1 MFIIYNERIK
11 IVNSY
16 TLQDKVIFY
25 FMYKI
30 YLYHPIIYNRQIDY
44 DEKTI
49 LACVFLQLVLG
60 TVFAQTVDSTHIK
73 NMHAYYKKHFSDP
86 TDPIVLTASDTL
98 LDMAIRCND
107 TVMSKIALGAKLDYY
122 YYGQGEN
129 RTDSVIAGVNRLKRF
144 ARSVGNAE
152 LYYWAWAA
160 RLVNY
165 YIIQGEYNI
174 ALLEAEK
181 MLQEAKKEGKQ
192 ESIAECYYALAN
204 VYAAKGLM
212 KKSQEFMLKEI
223 DIFEN
228 TDVVRYNISCQ
239 YSDAAK
245 IYIDLGEEEKAP
257 ELLKKALKAVKSP
270 YHAVTANLVYV
281 SLYLAQGDTVAARQ
295 ALEKCRQMYADEPS
309 LKRHIHY
316 LYDVEIDYDWKV
328 GNYQKALNVLDER
341 ETELKRK
348 NNLATLMQLR
358 KTKADILWDM
368 NRKEEA
374 AGLYRDFLLEQKK
387 EKERNEEVATG
398 EFATMLNL
406 QQLTAEKGRLE
417 KISQEKQ
424 LQNTRIILFSVI
436 GILCV
441 VIVFLWQQRKLNAK
455 LEKSRDKLDEKN
467 RILIEAKEELRK
479 AKEVAEQSN
488 WLKTMFIQNMSH
500 EIRTPLNSIVG
511 FSGVLVD
518 MLDDK
523 EDIGQYVALIESNSK
538 LLLKLVGDILDIS
551 ILDSEVEIKHN
562 AVDVN
567 ACCQAS
573 IDAAGTL
580 FSPDTKLIFKPACD
594 ELIINSNYNYIVQV
608 LDNLLSNASKFTH
621 EGSVTLAYEVKKE
634 TNQLIFTV
642 TDTGIGIP
650 IDEQEHVFERF
661 VKLDN
666 FSQGAGLG
674 LSICR
679 IVAERL
685 GGFLI
690 IDREYTQG
698 TRFIFCVSM

>member
-1 MFIIYNERIK
+1 MLK
-11 IVNSY
+11 
-16 TLQDKVIFY
+16 
-25 FMYKI
+25 
-30 YLYHPIIYNRQIDY
+30 
-44 DEKTI
+44 KTI
-49 LACVFLQLVLG
+49 LACVLLHLVVG
-60 TVFAQTVDSTHIK
+60 TISPQKIDSIDIK
-73 NMHAYYKKHFSDP
+73 SMRAYYKQYFNDP

-98 LDMAIRCND
+98 FDMAIRCND
-107 TVMSKIALGAKLDYY
+107 TVMAKIALGAKVDYY

-129 RTDSVIAGVNRLKRF
+129 RTDSIIAGVNRLKQY

-181 MLQEAKKEGKQ
+181 MLQEAKGEKKQ
-192 ESIAECYYALAN
+192 GSIAECYYALAN
-204 VYAAKGLM
+204 VYTAKGLV

-228 TDVVRYNISCQ
+228 ANVFRYNISCQ

-245 IYIDLGEEEKAP
+245 IYIDLGEAEKAP
-257 ELLKKALKAVKSP
+257 ELLKKALKTSRST
-270 YHAVTANLVYV
+270 YHEVTAKLVYV
-281 SLYLAQGDTVAARQ
+281 SLYLAQGDTAAARK
-295 ALEKCRQMYADEPS
+295 ALEECRQMYMGEPS
-309 LKRHIHY
+309 MKRHIHY
-316 LYDVEIDYDWKV
+316 LYDVEIDYNWRV
-328 GNYQKALNVLDER
+328 GNYNKALSVLDER
-341 ETELKRK
+341 ETELRKK
-348 NNLATLMQLR
+348 NNLTTLMALR

-387 EKERNEEVATG
+387 EKERNEEITTS

-406 QQLTAEKGRLE
+406 QQLNAEKVRLE
-417 KISQEKQ
+417 KISQKKQ
-424 LQNTRIILFSVI
+424 LQNTRTILFSVL
-436 GILCV
+436 GLLCIV
-441 VIVFLWQQRKLNAK
+441 VIFLWQQRKLNAK
-455 LEKSRDKLDEKN
+455 LHRAKNKLDEQN
-467 RILIEAKEELRK
+467 RTLIKAEEELRK

-500 EIRTPLNSIVG
+500 VIRTPLNSIVG

-518 MLDDK
+518 MLDEK

-573 IDAAGTL
+573 IDAAGAS
-580 FSPDTKLIFKPACD
+580 FDPGVKLIFEPACD
-594 ELIINSNYNYIVQV
+594 ELIINSNYSYIVQV
-608 LDNLLSNASKFTH
+608 LDNLLGNASKFTH
-621 EGSVTLAYEVKKE
+621 VGSVTLTYEVKKE
-634 TNQLIFTV
+634 DNQLIFTV

-650 IDEQEHVFERF
+650 VEEQERVFERF

-685 GGFLI
+685 GGYLR
-690 IDREYTQG
+690 IDKGYTQG
-698 TRFIFCVSM
+698 TRVIFCVSM

>member
-1 MFIIYNERIK
+1 MLK
-11 IVNSY
+11 
-16 TLQDKVIFY
+16 
-25 FMYKI
+25 
-30 YLYHPIIYNRQIDY
+30 
-44 DEKTI
+44 KTI
-49 LACVFLQLVLG
+49 LACVLFHLVVG
-60 TVFAQTVDSTHIK
+60 TISSQKIDSIDVK
-73 NMHAYYKKHFSDP
+73 SMRAYYKQYFNDP

-98 LDMAIRCND
+98 FDMAIRCND
-107 TVMSKIALGAKLDYY
+107 TVMAKIALGAKVDYY

-129 RTDSVIAGVNRLKRF
+129 RTDSIIAGVNRLKQY

-165 YIIQGEYNI
+165 YITQGEYNI

-181 MLQEAKKEGKQ
+181 MLQEAKGEKKQ
-192 ESIAECYYALAN
+192 GSIAECYYALAN
-204 VYAAKGLM
+204 VYAAKGLV

-228 TDVVRYNISCQ
+228 ANVFRYNISCQ
-239 YSDAAK
+239 YSDVAK
-245 IYIDLGEEEKAP
+245 IYIDLGEAEKAP
-257 ELLKKALKAVKSP
+257 ELLKKALKTSKST
-270 YHAVTANLVYV
+270 YHEVTAKLVYV
-281 SLYLAQGDTVAARQ
+281 SLYLAQGDTAAARK
-295 ALEKCRQMYADEPS
+295 ALEECRQMYMEEPS
-309 LKRHIHY
+309 MKRHIHY
-316 LYDVEIDYDWKV
+316 LYDVEIDYNWRV
-328 GNYQKALNVLDER
+328 GNYNKALSVLDER
-341 ETELKRK
+341 ETELRKK
-348 NNLATLMQLR
+348 NNLTTLMALR

-387 EKERNEEVATG
+387 EKERNEEITTS

-406 QQLTAEKGRLE
+406 QQLNAEKVRLE
-417 KISQEKQ
+417 KISQKKQ
-424 LQNTRIILFSVI
+424 LQNTRIILFSVL
-436 GILCV
+436 GLLCIV
-441 VIVFLWQQRKLNAK
+441 VIFLWQQRKLNAK
-455 LEKSRDKLDEKN
+455 LHRAKNKLDEQN
-467 RILIEAKEELRK
+467 RTLIKAEEELRK

-518 MLDDK
+518 MLDEK

-573 IDAAGTL
+573 IDAAGAS
-580 FSPDTKLIFKPACD
+580 FDPGVKLIFEPACD
-594 ELIINSNYNYIVQV
+594 DLIINSNYNYIVQV
-608 LDNLLSNASKFTH
+608 LDNLLGNASKFTH

-634 TNQLIFTV
+634 ENQLIFN
-642 TDTGIGIP
+642 GY
-650 IDEQEHVFERF
+650 RYR
-661 VKLDN
+661 N
-666 FSQGAGLG
+666 RYS
-674 LSICR
+674 R
-679 IVAERL
+679 
-685 GGFLI
+685 
-690 IDREYTQG
+690 
-698 TRFIFCVSM
+698 

>member
-1 MFIIYNERIK
+1 MLK
-11 IVNSY
+11 
-16 TLQDKVIFY
+16 
-25 FMYKI
+25 
-30 YLYHPIIYNRQIDY
+30 
-44 DEKTI
+44 KTI
-49 LACVFLQLVLG
+49 LACVLFHLVVG
-60 TVFAQTVDSTHIK
+60 TISSQKIDSIDVK
-73 NMHAYYKKHFSDP
+73 SMRAYYKQYFNDP

-98 LDMAIRCND
+98 FDMAIRCND
-107 TVMSKIALGAKLDYY
+107 TVMAKIALGAKVDYY

-129 RTDSVIAGVNRLKRF
+129 RTDSIIAGVNRLKQY

-165 YIIQGEYNI
+165 YITQGEYNI

-181 MLQEAKKEGKQ
+181 MLQEAKGEKKQ
-192 ESIAECYYALAN
+192 GSIAECYYALAN
-204 VYAAKGLM
+204 VYAAKGLV

-228 TDVVRYNISCQ
+228 ANVFRYNISCQ
-239 YSDAAK
+239 YSDVAK
-245 IYIDLGEEEKAP
+245 IYIDLGEAEKAP
-257 ELLKKALKAVKSP
+257 ELLKKALKTSKST
-270 YHAVTANLVYV
+270 YHEVTAKLVYV
-281 SLYLAQGDTVAARQ
+281 SLYLAQGDTAAARK
-295 ALEKCRQMYADEPS
+295 ALEECRQMYMEEPS
-309 LKRHIHY
+309 MKRHIHY
-316 LYDVEIDYDWKV
+316 LYDVEIDYNWRV
-328 GNYQKALNVLDER
+328 GNYNKALSVLDER
-341 ETELKRK
+341 ETELRKK
-348 NNLATLMQLR
+348 NNLTTLMALR

-387 EKERNEEVATG
+387 EKERNEEITTS

-406 QQLTAEKGRLE
+406 QQLNAEKVRLE
-417 KISQEKQ
+417 KISQKKQ
-424 LQNTRIILFSVI
+424 LQNTRIILFSVL
-436 GILCV
+436 GLLCIV
-441 VIVFLWQQRKLNAK
+441 VIFLWQQRKLNAK
-455 LEKSRDKLDEKN
+455 LHRAKNKLDEQN
-467 RILIEAKEELRK
+467 RTLIKAEEELRK

-518 MLDDK
+518 MLDEK

-573 IDAAGTL
+573 IDAAGAS
-580 FSPDTKLIFKPACD
+580 FDPGVKLIFEPACD
-594 ELIINSNYNYIVQV
+594 DLIINSNYNYIVQV
-608 LDNLLSNASKFTH
+608 LDNLLGNASKFTH

-634 TNQLIFTV
+634 ETQLIFTV

-650 IDEQEHVFERF
+650 VEEQERVFERF

-685 GGFLI
+685 GGYLR
-690 IDREYTQG
+690 IDKGYTQG
-698 TRFIFCVSM
+698 TRVIFCVSM

>member
-1 MFIIYNERIK
+1 MLK
-11 IVNSY
+11 
-16 TLQDKVIFY
+16 
-25 FMYKI
+25 
-30 YLYHPIIYNRQIDY
+30 
-44 DEKTI
+44 KTI
-49 LACVFLQLVLG
+49 LACVLLHLVVG
-60 TVFAQTVDSTHIK
+60 TISPQKIDSIDIK
-73 NMHAYYKKHFSDP
+73 SMRAYYKQYFNDP

-98 LDMAIRCND
+98 FDMAIRCND
-107 TVMSKIALGAKLDYY
+107 TVMAKIALGAKVDYY

-129 RTDSVIAGVNRLKRF
+129 RTDSIIAGVNRLKQY

-181 MLQEAKKEGKQ
+181 MLQEAKGEKKQ
-192 ESIAECYYALAN
+192 GSIAECYYALAN
-204 VYAAKGLM
+204 VYTAKGLV

-228 TDVVRYNISCQ
+228 ANVFRYNISCQ

-245 IYIDLGEEEKAP
+245 IYIDLGEAEKAP
-257 ELLKKALKAVKSP
+257 ELLKKALKTSRST
-270 YHAVTANLVYV
+270 YHEVTAKLVYV
-281 SLYLAQGDTVAARQ
+281 SLYLAQGDTAAARK
-295 ALEKCRQMYADEPS
+295 ALEECRQMYMGEPS
-309 LKRHIHY
+309 MKRHIHY
-316 LYDVEIDYDWKV
+316 LYDVEIDYNWRV
-328 GNYQKALNVLDER
+328 GNYNKALGVLDER
-341 ETELKRK
+341 ETELRKK
-348 NNLATLMQLR
+348 NNLTTLMALR

-387 EKERNEEVATG
+387 EKERNEEITTS

-406 QQLTAEKGRLE
+406 QQLNAEKVRLE
-417 KISQEKQ
+417 KISQKKQ
-424 LQNTRIILFSVI
+424 LQNTRTILFSVL
-436 GILCV
+436 GLLCIV
-441 VIVFLWQQRKLNAK
+441 VIFLWQQRKLNAK
-455 LEKSRDKLDEKN
+455 LHRAKNKLDEQN
-467 RILIEAKEELRK
+467 RTLIKAEEELRK

-518 MLDDK
+518 MLDEK

-573 IDAAGTL
+573 IDAAGAS
-580 FSPDTKLIFKPACD
+580 FDPGVRLIFEPACD

-608 LDNLLSNASKFTH
+608 LDNLLGNASKFTH

-634 TNQLIFTV
+634 ENQLIFTV

-650 IDEQEHVFERF
+650 VEEQERVFERF

-685 GGFLI
+685 GGYLR
-690 IDREYTQG
+690 IDKGYTQG
-698 TRFIFCVSM
+698 TRIIFCVSM

>member
-1 MFIIYNERIK
+1 MLK
-11 IVNSY
+11 
-16 TLQDKVIFY
+16 
-25 FMYKI
+25 
-30 YLYHPIIYNRQIDY
+30 
-44 DEKTI
+44 KTI
-49 LACVFLQLVLG
+49 LACVLLHLVVG
-60 TVFAQTVDSTHIK
+60 TISPQKIDSIDIK
-73 NMHAYYKKHFSDP
+73 SMRAYYKRYFNDP

-98 LDMAIRCND
+98 FDMAIRCND
-107 TVMSKIALGAKLDYY
+107 TVMAKIALGAKVDYY

-129 RTDSVIAGVNRLKRF
+129 RTDSIIAGVNRLKQY

-181 MLQEAKKEGKQ
+181 MLQEAKGEKKQ
-192 ESIAECYYALAN
+192 GSIAECYYALAN
-204 VYAAKGLM
+204 VYTAKGLVE
-212 KKSQEFMLKEI
+212 KSQEFMLKEI

-228 TDVVRYNISCQ
+228 ANVFRYNISCQ

-245 IYIDLGEEEKAP
+245 IYIDLGEAEKAP
-257 ELLKKALKAVKSP
+257 ELLKKALKTSKST
-270 YHAVTANLVYV
+270 YHEVTAKLVYV
-281 SLYLAQGDTVAARQ
+281 SLYLAQGDTAAARK
-295 ALEKCRQMYADEPS
+295 ALEECRQMYMGEPS
-309 LKRHIHY
+309 MKRHIHY
-316 LYDVEIDYDWKV
+316 LYDVEIDYNWRV
-328 GNYQKALNVLDER
+328 GNYNKALSVLDER
-341 ETELKRK
+341 ETELRKK
-348 NNLATLMQLR
+348 NNLTTLMALR

-387 EKERNEEVATG
+387 EKERNEEITTS

-406 QQLTAEKGRLE
+406 QQLNAEKVRLE
-417 KISQEKQ
+417 KISQKKQ
-424 LQNTRIILFSVI
+424 LQNTRTILFSVL
-436 GILCV
+436 GLLCIV
-441 VIVFLWQQRKLNAK
+441 VIFLWQQRKLNAK
-455 LEKSRDKLDEKN
+455 LHRAKNKLDEQN
-467 RILIEAKEELRK
+467 RTLIKAEEELRK

-518 MLDDK
+518 MLDEK

-573 IDAAGTL
+573 IDAAGAS
-580 FSPDTKLIFKPACD
+580 FDPGVRLIFEPACD

-608 LDNLLSNASKFTH
+608 LDNLLGNASKFTH

-634 TNQLIFTV
+634 ENQLIFTV

-650 IDEQEHVFERF
+650 VEEQERVFERF

-685 GGFLI
+685 GGYLR
-690 IDREYTQG
+690 IDKGYTQG
-698 TRFIFCVSM
+698 TRVIFCVSM

>member
-1 MFIIYNERIK
+1 MLK
-11 IVNSY
+11 
-16 TLQDKVIFY
+16 
-25 FMYKI
+25 
-30 YLYHPIIYNRQIDY
+30 
-44 DEKTI
+44 KTI
-49 LACVFLQLVLG
+49 LACVLLHLVVG
-60 TVFAQTVDSTHIK
+60 TISPQKIDSIDIK
-73 NMHAYYKKHFSDP
+73 SMRAYYKQYFNDP

-98 LDMAIRCND
+98 FDMAIRCND
-107 TVMSKIALGAKLDYY
+107 TVMAKIALGAKVDYY

-129 RTDSVIAGVNRLKRF
+129 RTDSIIAGVNRLKQY

-181 MLQEAKKEGKQ
+181 MLQEAKGEKKQ
-192 ESIAECYYALAN
+192 GSIAECYYALAN
-204 VYAAKGLM
+204 VYTAKGLV

-228 TDVVRYNISCQ
+228 ANVFRYNISCQ

-245 IYIDLGEEEKAP
+245 IYIDLGEAEKAP
-257 ELLKKALKAVKSP
+257 ELLKKALKTSKST
-270 YHAVTANLVYV
+270 YHEVTAKLVYV
-281 SLYLAQGDTVAARQ
+281 SLYLAQGDTAAARK
-295 ALEKCRQMYADEPS
+295 ALEECRQMYMGEPS
-309 LKRHIHY
+309 MKRHIHY
-316 LYDVEIDYDWKV
+316 LYDVEIDYNWRV
-328 GNYQKALNVLDER
+328 GNYNKALSVLDER
-341 ETELKRK
+341 ETELRKK
-348 NNLATLMQLR
+348 NNLTTLMALR

-387 EKERNEEVATG
+387 EKERNEEITTS

-406 QQLTAEKGRLE
+406 QQLNAEKVRLE
-417 KISQEKQ
+417 KISQKKQ
-424 LQNTRIILFSVI
+424 LQNTRIILFSVL
-436 GILCV
+436 GLLCIV
-441 VIVFLWQQRKLNAK
+441 VIFLWQQRKLNAK
-455 LEKSRDKLDEKN
+455 LHRAKNKLDEQN
-467 RILIEAKEELRK
+467 RTLIKAEEELRK

-518 MLDDK
+518 MLDEK

-573 IDAAGTL
+573 IDAAGASFDL
-580 FSPDTKLIFKPACD
+580 GVKLIFEPACD
-594 ELIINSNYNYIVQV
+594 DLIINSNYNYIVQV
-608 LDNLLSNASKFTH
+608 LDNLLGNASKFTH

-634 TNQLIFTV
+634 ENQLIFTV

-650 IDEQEHVFERF
+650 VEEQERVFERF

-685 GGFLI
+685 GGYLR
-690 IDREYTQG
+690 IDKGYTQG
-698 TRFIFCVSM
+698 TRVIFCVSM

>member
-1 MFIIYNERIK
+1 MLK
-11 IVNSY
+11 
-16 TLQDKVIFY
+16 
-25 FMYKI
+25 
-30 YLYHPIIYNRQIDY
+30 
-44 DEKTI
+44 KTI
-49 LACVFLQLVLG
+49 LACVLLHLVVG
-60 TVFAQTVDSTHIK
+60 TISPQKIDSIDIK
-73 NMHAYYKKHFSDP
+73 SMRAYYKRYFNDP

-98 LDMAIRCND
+98 FDMAIRCND
-107 TVMSKIALGAKLDYY
+107 TVMAKIALGAKVDYY

-129 RTDSVIAGVNRLKRF
+129 RTDSIIAGVNRLKQY

-181 MLQEAKKEGKQ
+181 MLQEAKGEKKQ
-192 ESIAECYYALAN
+192 GSIAECYYALAN
-204 VYAAKGLM
+204 VYTAKGLV

-228 TDVVRYNISCQ
+228 ANVFRYNISCQ

-245 IYIDLGEEEKAP
+245 IYIDLGEAEKAP
-257 ELLKKALKAVKSP
+257 ELLKKALKTSKST
-270 YHAVTANLVYV
+270 YHEVTAKLVYV
-281 SLYLAQGDTVAARQ
+281 SLYLAQGDTAAARK
-295 ALEKCRQMYADEPS
+295 ALEECRQMYMGEPS
-309 LKRHIHY
+309 MKRHIHY
-316 LYDVEIDYDWKV
+316 LYDVEIDYNWRV
-328 GNYQKALNVLDER
+328 GNYNKALSVLDER
-341 ETELKRK
+341 ETELRKK
-348 NNLATLMQLR
+348 NNLTTLMALR

-387 EKERNEEVATG
+387 EKERNEEITTS

-406 QQLTAEKGRLE
+406 QQLNAEKVRLE
-417 KISQEKQ
+417 KISQKKQ
-424 LQNTRIILFSVI
+424 LQNTRTILFSVL
-436 GILCV
+436 GLLCIV
-441 VIVFLWQQRKLNAK
+441 VIFLWQQRKLNAK
-455 LEKSRDKLDEKN
+455 LHRAKNKLDEQN
-467 RILIEAKEELRK
+467 RTLIKAEEELRK

-518 MLDDK
+518 LLDEK

-573 IDAAGTL
+573 IDAAGAS
-580 FSPDTKLIFKPACD
+580 FDPGVRLIFEPACD
-594 ELIINSNYNYIVQV
+594 DLIINSNYSYIVQV
-608 LDNLLSNASKFTH
+608 LDNLLGNASKFTH

-634 TNQLIFTV
+634 ENQLIFTV

-650 IDEQEHVFERF
+650 VEEQERVFERF

-685 GGFLI
+685 GGYLR
-690 IDREYTQG
+690 IDKGYTQG
-698 TRFIFCVSM
+698 TRVIFCVSM

>member
-1 MFIIYNERIK
+1 MLK
-11 IVNSY
+11 
-16 TLQDKVIFY
+16 
-25 FMYKI
+25 
-30 YLYHPIIYNRQIDY
+30 
-44 DEKTI
+44 KTI
-49 LACVFLQLVLG
+49 LACVLFHLVVG
-60 TVFAQTVDSTHIK
+60 TISSQKIDSIDVK
-73 NMHAYYKKHFSDP
+73 SMRAYYKQYFNDP

-98 LDMAIRCND
+98 FDMAIRCND
-107 TVMSKIALGAKLDYY
+107 TVMAKIALGAKVDYY

-129 RTDSVIAGVNRLKRF
+129 RTDSIIAGVNRLKQY

-165 YIIQGEYNI
+165 YITQGEYNI

-181 MLQEAKKEGKQ
+181 MLQEAKGEKKQ
-192 ESIAECYYALAN
+192 GSIAECYYALAN
-204 VYAAKGLM
+204 VYAAKGLV

-228 TDVVRYNISCQ
+228 ANVFRYNISCQ
-239 YSDAAK
+239 YSDVAK
-245 IYIDLGEEEKAP
+245 IYIDLGEAEKAP
-257 ELLKKALKAVKSP
+257 ELLKKALKTSKST
-270 YHAVTANLVYV
+270 YHEVTAKLVYV
-281 SLYLAQGDTVAARQ
+281 SLYLAQGDTAAARK
-295 ALEKCRQMYADEPS
+295 ALEECRQMYMEEPS
-309 LKRHIHY
+309 MKRHIHY
-316 LYDVEIDYDWKV
+316 LYDVEIDYNWRV
-328 GNYQKALNVLDER
+328 GNYNKALSVLDER
-341 ETELKRK
+341 ETELRKK
-348 NNLATLMQLR
+348 NNLTTLMALR

-387 EKERNEEVATG
+387 EKERNEELTTS

-406 QQLTAEKGRLE
+406 QQLNAEKVRLE
-417 KISQEKQ
+417 KISQKKQ
-424 LQNTRIILFSVI
+424 LQNTRIILFSVL
-436 GILCV
+436 GLLCIV
-441 VIVFLWQQRKLNAK
+441 VIFLWQQRKLNAK
-455 LEKSRDKLDEKN
+455 LHRAKNKLDEQN
-467 RILIEAKEELRK
+467 RTLIKAEEELRK

-518 MLDDK
+518 MLDEK

-573 IDAAGTL
+573 IDAAGAS
-580 FSPDTKLIFKPACD
+580 FDPGVKLIFEPACD
-594 ELIINSNYNYIVQV
+594 DLIINSNYNYIVQV
-608 LDNLLSNASKFTH
+608 LDNLLGNASKFTH

-634 TNQLIFTV
+634 ENQLIFTV

-650 IDEQEHVFERF
+650 VEEQERVFERF

-685 GGFLI
+685 GGYLR
-690 IDREYTQG
+690 IDKGYTQG
-698 TRFIFCVSM
+698 TRVIFCVSM

>member
-1 MFIIYNERIK
+1 MLK
-11 IVNSY
+11 
-16 TLQDKVIFY
+16 
-25 FMYKI
+25 
-30 YLYHPIIYNRQIDY
+30 
-44 DEKTI
+44 KTI
-49 LACVFLQLVLG
+49 LACVLLHLVVG
-60 TVFAQTVDSTHIK
+60 TISPQKIDSIDIK
-73 NMHAYYKKHFSDP
+73 SMRAYYKQYFNDP

-98 LDMAIRCND
+98 FDMAIRCND
-107 TVMSKIALGAKLDYY
+107 TVMAKIALGAKVDYY

-129 RTDSVIAGVNRLKRF
+129 RTDSIIAGVNRLKQY

-181 MLQEAKKEGKQ
+181 MLQEAKGEKKQ
-192 ESIAECYYALAN
+192 GSIAECYYALAN
-204 VYAAKGLM
+204 VYTAKGLV

-228 TDVVRYNISCQ
+228 ANVFRYNISCQ

-245 IYIDLGEEEKAP
+245 IYIDLGEAEKAP
-257 ELLKKALKAVKSP
+257 ELLKKALKTSKSA
-270 YHAVTANLVYV
+270 YHEVTAKLVYV
-281 SLYLAQGDTVAARQ
+281 SLYLAQGDTAAARK
-295 ALEKCRQMYADEPS
+295 ALEECRQMYMGEPS
-309 LKRHIHY
+309 MKRHIHY
-316 LYDVEIDYDWKV
+316 LYDVEIDYNWRV
-328 GNYQKALNVLDER
+328 GDYNKALSVLDER
-341 ETELKRK
+341 ETELRKK
-348 NNLATLMQLR
+348 NNLTTLMALR

-387 EKERNEEVATG
+387 EKERNEEITTS

-406 QQLTAEKGRLE
+406 QQLNAEKVRLE
-417 KISQEKQ
+417 KISQKKQ
-424 LQNTRIILFSVI
+424 LQNTRTILFSVL
-436 GILCV
+436 GLLCIV
-441 VIVFLWQQRKLNAK
+441 VIFLWQQRKLNAK
-455 LEKSRDKLDEKN
+455 LHRAKNKLDEQN
-467 RILIEAKEELRK
+467 RTLIKAEEELRK

-518 MLDDK
+518 MLDEK

-573 IDAAGTL
+573 IDAAGAS
-580 FSPDTKLIFKPACD
+580 FDSGVRLIFEPACD
-594 ELIINSNYNYIVQV
+594 ELIINSNYSYIVQV
-608 LDNLLSNASKFTH
+608 LDNLLGNASKFTH
-621 EGSVTLAYEVKKE
+621 EGSVTLAYEVNKE
-634 TNQLIFTV
+634 ENQLIFTV

-650 IDEQEHVFERF
+650 VEEQERVFERF

-685 GGFLI
+685 GGYLR
-690 IDREYTQG
+690 IDKGYTQG
-698 TRFIFCVSM
+698 TRVIFCVSM

>member
-1 MFIIYNERIK
+1 MLK
-11 IVNSY
+11 
-16 TLQDKVIFY
+16 
-25 FMYKI
+25 
-30 YLYHPIIYNRQIDY
+30 
-44 DEKTI
+44 KTI
-49 LACVFLQLVLG
+49 LACVLLHLVVG
-60 TVFAQTVDSTHIK
+60 TISPQKIDSIDIK
-73 NMHAYYKKHFSDP
+73 SMRAYYKQYFNDP

-98 LDMAIRCND
+98 FDMAIRCND
-107 TVMSKIALGAKLDYY
+107 TVMAKIALGAKVDYY

-129 RTDSVIAGVNRLKRF
+129 RTDSIIAGVNRLKQY

-152 LYYWAWAA
+152 LYYWAWAG
-160 RLVNY
+160 LVNY

-181 MLQEAKKEGKQ
+181 MLQEAKGEKKQ
-192 ESIAECYYALAN
+192 GSIAECYYALAN
-204 VYAAKGLM
+204 VYTAKGLV

-228 TDVVRYNISCQ
+228 ANVFRYNISCQ

-245 IYIDLGEEEKAP
+245 IYIDLGEAEKAP
-257 ELLKKALKAVKSP
+257 ELLKKALKTSRST
-270 YHAVTANLVYV
+270 YHEVTAKLVYV
-281 SLYLAQGDTVAARQ
+281 SLYLAQGDTAAARK
-295 ALEKCRQMYADEPS
+295 ALEECRQMYMGEPS
-309 LKRHIHY
+309 MKRHIHY
-316 LYDVEIDYDWKV
+316 LYDVEIDYNWRV
-328 GNYQKALNVLDER
+328 GNYNKALSVLDER
-341 ETELKRK
+341 ETELRKK
-348 NNLATLMQLR
+348 NNLTTLMALR

-387 EKERNEEVATG
+387 EKERNEEITTS

-406 QQLTAEKGRLE
+406 QQLNAEKVRLE
-417 KISQEKQ
+417 KTSQKKQ
-424 LQNTRIILFSVI
+424 LQNTRTILFSVL
-436 GILCV
+436 GLLCIV
-441 VIVFLWQQRKLNAK
+441 VIFLWQQRKLNAK
-455 LEKSRDKLDEKN
+455 LHRAKNKLDEQN
-467 RILIEAKEELRK
+467 RTLIKAEEELRK

-518 MLDDK
+518 MLDEK

-573 IDAAGTL
+573 IDAAGAS
-580 FSPDTKLIFKPACD
+580 FDPGVRLIFEPACD

-608 LDNLLSNASKFTH
+608 LDNLLGNASKFTH

-634 TNQLIFTV
+634 ENQLIFTV

-650 IDEQEHVFERF
+650 VEEQERVFERF

-685 GGFLI
+685 GGYLR
-690 IDREYTQG
+690 IDKGYTQG
-698 TRFIFCVSM
+698 TRVIFCVSM

>member
-1 MFIIYNERIK
+1 MLK
-11 IVNSY
+11 
-16 TLQDKVIFY
+16 
-25 FMYKI
+25 
-30 YLYHPIIYNRQIDY
+30 
-44 DEKTI
+44 KTI
-49 LACVFLQLVLG
+49 LACVLFHLVVG
-60 TVFAQTVDSTHIK
+60 TISSQKIDSIDVK
-73 NMHAYYKKHFSDP
+73 SMRAYYKQYFNDP

-98 LDMAIRCND
+98 FDMAIRCND
-107 TVMSKIALGAKLDYY
+107 TVMAKIALGAKVDYY

-129 RTDSVIAGVNRLKRF
+129 RTDSIIAGVNRLKQY

-165 YIIQGEYNI
+165 YITQGEYNI

-181 MLQEAKKEGKQ
+181 MLQEAKGEKKQ
-192 ESIAECYYALAN
+192 GSIAECYYALAN
-204 VYAAKGLM
+204 VYAAKGLV

-228 TDVVRYNISCQ
+228 ANVFRYNISCQ
-239 YSDAAK
+239 YSDVAK
-245 IYIDLGEEEKAP
+245 IYIDLGEAEKAP
-257 ELLKKALKAVKSP
+257 ELLKKALKTSKST
-270 YHAVTANLVYV
+270 YHEVTAKLVYV
-281 SLYLAQGDTVAARQ
+281 SLYLAQGDTAAARK
-295 ALEKCRQMYADEPS
+295 ALEECRQMYMEEPS
-309 LKRHIHY
+309 MKRHIHY
-316 LYDVEIDYDWKV
+316 LYDVEIDYNWRV
-328 GNYQKALNVLDER
+328 GNYNKALSVLDER
-341 ETELKRK
+341 ETELRKK
-348 NNLATLMQLR
+348 NNLTTLMALR

-387 EKERNEEVATG
+387 EKERNEEITTS

-406 QQLTAEKGRLE
+406 QQLNAEKVRLE
-417 KISQEKQ
+417 KISQKKQ
-424 LQNTRIILFSVI
+424 LQNTRIILFSVL
-436 GILCV
+436 GLLCIV
-441 VIVFLWQQRKLNAK
+441 VIFLWQQRKLNAK
-455 LEKSRDKLDEKN
+455 LHRAKNTLDEQN
-467 RILIEAKEELRK
+467 RTLIKAEEELRK

-518 MLDDK
+518 MLDEK

-573 IDAAGTL
+573 IDAAGAS
-580 FSPDTKLIFKPACD
+580 FDPGVKLIFEPACD
-594 ELIINSNYNYIVQV
+594 DLIINSNYNYIVQV
-608 LDNLLSNASKFTH
+608 LDNLLGNASKFTH

-634 TNQLIFTV
+634 ENQLIFTV

-650 IDEQEHVFERF
+650 VEEQERVFERF

-685 GGFLI
+685 GGYLR
-690 IDREYTQG
+690 IDKGYTQG
-698 TRFIFCVSM
+698 TRVIFCVSM

>member
-1 MFIIYNERIK
+1 MMK
-11 IVNSY
+11 
-16 TLQDKVIFY
+16 
-25 FMYKI
+25 
-30 YLYHPIIYNRQIDY
+30 
-44 DEKTI
+44 KTI

-86 TDPIVLTASDTL
+86 TDSIVLTASDTL

-270 YHAVTANLVYV
+270 YHEVTANLVYV

-328 GNYQKALNVLDER
+328 GNFQKALNVLDER

-580 FSPDTKLIFKPACD
+580 FSPDTKLVFKPACD

-650 IDEQEHVFERF
+650 IDEQERVFERF

-690 IDREYTQG
+690 IDKEYTQG

>member
-1 MFIIYNERIK
+1 MMK
-11 IVNSY
+11 
-16 TLQDKVIFY
+16 
-25 FMYKI
+25 
-30 YLYHPIIYNRQIDY
+30 
-44 DEKTI
+44 KTI

-270 YHAVTANLVYV
+270 YHEVTANLVYV

-328 GNYQKALNVLDER
+328 GNFQKALNVLDER

-580 FSPDTKLIFKPACD
+580 FSPDTKLVFKPACD

-634 TNQLIFTV
+634 TNQLILTV

-650 IDEQEHVFERF
+650 IDEQERVFERF

-690 IDREYTQG
+690 IDKEYTQG

>member
-1 MFIIYNERIK
+1 MMK
-11 IVNSY
+11 
-16 TLQDKVIFY
+16 
-25 FMYKI
+25 
-30 YLYHPIIYNRQIDY
+30 
-44 DEKTI
+44 KTI

-270 YHAVTANLVYV
+270 YHEVTAKLVYV
-281 SLYLAQGDTVAARQ
+281 SLYLAQGDTAAARK
-295 ALEKCRQMYADEPS
+295 ALEECRQMYMGEPS
-309 LKRHIHY
+309 MKRHIHY

-328 GNYQKALNVLDER
+328 GNFQKALNVLDER

-580 FSPDTKLIFKPACD
+580 FSPDTKLVFKPACD

>member
-1 MFIIYNERIK
+1 MLK
-11 IVNSY
+11 
-16 TLQDKVIFY
+16 
-25 FMYKI
+25 
-30 YLYHPIIYNRQIDY
+30 
-44 DEKTI
+44 KTI
-49 LACVFLQLVLG
+49 LACVLLHLVVG
-60 TVFAQTVDSTHIK
+60 TISPQKIDSIDIK
-73 NMHAYYKKHFSDP
+73 SMRAYYKQYFNDP

-98 LDMAIRCND
+98 FDMAIRCND
-107 TVMSKIALGAKLDYY
+107 TVMAKIALGAKVDYY

-129 RTDSVIAGVNRLKRF
+129 RTDSIIAGVNRLKQY

-181 MLQEAKKEGKQ
+181 MLQEAKGEKKQ
-192 ESIAECYYALAN
+192 GSIAECYYALAN
-204 VYAAKGLM
+204 VYTAKGLV

-228 TDVVRYNISCQ
+228 ANVFRYNISCQ

-245 IYIDLGEEEKAP
+245 IYIDLGEAEKAP
-257 ELLKKALKAVKSP
+257 ELLKKALKTSRST
-270 YHAVTANLVYV
+270 YHEVTAKLVYV
-281 SLYLAQGDTVAARQ
+281 SLYLAQGDTAAARK
-295 ALEKCRQMYADEPS
+295 ALEECRQMYMGEPS
-309 LKRHIHY
+309 MKRHIHY
-316 LYDVEIDYDWKV
+316 LYDVEIDYNWRV
-328 GNYQKALNVLDER
+328 GNYNKALSVLDER
-341 ETELKRK
+341 ETELRKK
-348 NNLATLMQLR
+348 NNLTTLMALR

-387 EKERNEEVATG
+387 EKERNEEITTS

-406 QQLTAEKGRLE
+406 QQLNAEKVRLE
-417 KISQEKQ
+417 KISQKKQ
-424 LQNTRIILFSVI
+424 LQNTRTILFSVL
-436 GILCV
+436 GLLCIV
-441 VIVFLWQQRKLNAK
+441 VIFLWQQRKLNAK
-455 LEKSRDKLDEKN
+455 LHRAKNKLDEQN
-467 RILIEAKEELRK
+467 RTLIKAEEELRK

-518 MLDDK
+518 MLDEK

-573 IDAAGTL
+573 IDAAGAS
-580 FSPDTKLIFKPACD
+580 FDPGVKLIFEPACD
-594 ELIINSNYNYIVQV
+594 ELIINSNYSYIVQV
-608 LDNLLSNASKFTH
+608 LDNLLGNASKFTH

-634 TNQLIFTV
+634 ENQLIFTV

-650 IDEQEHVFERF
+650 VEEQERVFERF

-685 GGFLI
+685 GGYLR
-690 IDREYTQG
+690 IDKGYAQG
-698 TRFIFCVSM
+698 TRVIFCVSM

>member
-1 MFIIYNERIK
+1 MLK
-11 IVNSY
+11 
-16 TLQDKVIFY
+16 
-25 FMYKI
+25 
-30 YLYHPIIYNRQIDY
+30 
-44 DEKTI
+44 KTI
-49 LACVFLQLVLG
+49 LACVLFHLVVG
-60 TVFAQTVDSTHIK
+60 TISSQKIDSIDVK
-73 NMHAYYKKHFSDP
+73 SMRAYYKQYFNDP

-98 LDMAIRCND
+98 FDMAIRCND
-107 TVMSKIALGAKLDYY
+107 TVMAKIALGAKVDYY

-129 RTDSVIAGVNRLKRF
+129 RTDSIIAGVNRLKQY

-165 YIIQGEYNI
+165 YITQGEYNI

-181 MLQEAKKEGKQ
+181 MLQEAKGEKKQ
-192 ESIAECYYALAN
+192 GSIAECYYALAN
-204 VYAAKGLM
+204 VYAAKGLV

-228 TDVVRYNISCQ
+228 ANVFRYNISCQ
-239 YSDAAK
+239 YSDVAK
-245 IYIDLGEEEKAP
+245 IYIDLGEAEKAP
-257 ELLKKALKAVKSP
+257 ELLKKALKTSKST
-270 YHAVTANLVYV
+270 YHEVTAKLVYV
-281 SLYLAQGDTVAARQ
+281 SLYLAQGDTAAARK
-295 ALEKCRQMYADEPS
+295 ALEECRQMYMEEPS
-309 LKRHIHY
+309 MKRHIHY
-316 LYDVEIDYDWKV
+316 LYDVEIDYNWRV
-328 GNYQKALNVLDER
+328 GNYNKALSVLDER
-341 ETELKRK
+341 ETELRKK
-348 NNLATLMQLR
+348 NNLTTLMALR

-387 EKERNEEVATG
+387 EKERNEEITTS

-406 QQLTAEKGRLE
+406 QQLNAEKVRLE
-417 KISQEKQ
+417 KISQKKQ
-424 LQNTRIILFSVI
+424 LQNTRIILFSVL
-436 GILCV
+436 GLLCIV
-441 VIVFLWQQRKLNAK
+441 VIFLWQQRKLNAK
-455 LEKSRDKLDEKN
+455 LHRAKNKLDEQN
-467 RILIEAKEELRK
+467 RTLIKAEEELRK

-518 MLDDK
+518 MLDEK

-573 IDAAGTL
+573 IDAAGAS
-580 FSPDTKLIFKPACD
+580 FDPGVKLIFEPACD
-594 ELIINSNYNYIVQV
+594 ELIINSNYSYIVQV
-608 LDNLLSNASKFTH
+608 LDNLLGNASKFTH

-634 TNQLIFTV
+634 ENQLIFTV

-650 IDEQEHVFERF
+650 VEEQERVFERF

-685 GGFLI
+685 GGYLR
-690 IDREYTQG
+690 IDKGYTQG
-698 TRFIFCVSM
+698 TRVIFCVSM

>member
-1 MFIIYNERIK
+1 MLK
-11 IVNSY
+11 
-16 TLQDKVIFY
+16 
-25 FMYKI
+25 
-30 YLYHPIIYNRQIDY
+30 
-44 DEKTI
+44 KTI
-49 LACVFLQLVLG
+49 LACVLFHLVVG
-60 TVFAQTVDSTHIK
+60 TISSQKIDSIDVK
-73 NMHAYYKKHFSDP
+73 SMRAYYKQYFNDP

-98 LDMAIRCND
+98 FDMAIRCND
-107 TVMSKIALGAKLDYY
+107 TVMAKIALGAKVDYY

-129 RTDSVIAGVNRLKRF
+129 RTDSIIAGVNRLKQY

-165 YIIQGEYNI
+165 YITQGEYNI

-181 MLQEAKKEGKQ
+181 MLQEAKGEKKQ
-192 ESIAECYYALAN
+192 GSIAECYYALAN
-204 VYAAKGLM
+204 VYAAKGLV

-228 TDVVRYNISCQ
+228 ANVFRYNISCQ
-239 YSDAAK
+239 YSDVAK
-245 IYIDLGEEEKAP
+245 IYIDLGEAEKAP
-257 ELLKKALKAVKSP
+257 ELLKKALKTSKST
-270 YHAVTANLVYV
+270 YHEVTAKLVYV
-281 SLYLAQGDTVAARQ
+281 SLYLAQGDTAAARK
-295 ALEKCRQMYADEPS
+295 ALEECRQMYMEEPS
-309 LKRHIHY
+309 MKRHIHY
-316 LYDVEIDYDWKV
+316 LYDVEIDYNWRV
-328 GNYQKALNVLDER
+328 GNYNKALSVLDER
-341 ETELKRK
+341 ETELRKK
-348 NNLATLMQLR
+348 NNLTTLMALR

-368 NRKEEA
+368 DRKEEA

-387 EKERNEEVATG
+387 EKERNEEITTS

-406 QQLTAEKGRLE
+406 QQLNAEKVRLE
-417 KISQEKQ
+417 KISQKKQ
-424 LQNTRIILFSVI
+424 LQNTRIILFSVL
-436 GILCV
+436 GLLCIV
-441 VIVFLWQQRKLNAK
+441 VIFLWQQRKLNAK
-455 LEKSRDKLDEKN
+455 LHRAKNKLDEQN
-467 RILIEAKEELRK
+467 RTLIKAEEELRK

-518 MLDDK
+518 MLDEK

-573 IDAAGTL
+573 IDAAGAS
-580 FSPDTKLIFKPACD
+580 FDPGVKLIFEPACD
-594 ELIINSNYNYIVQV
+594 DLIINSNYNYIVQV
-608 LDNLLSNASKFTH
+608 LDNLLGNASKFTH

-634 TNQLIFTV
+634 ENQLIFTV

-650 IDEQEHVFERF
+650 VEEQERVFERF

-685 GGFLI
+685 GGYLR
-690 IDREYTQG
+690 IDKGYTQG
-698 TRFIFCVSM
+698 TRVIFCVSM

>member
-1 MFIIYNERIK
+1 MLK
-11 IVNSY
+11 
-16 TLQDKVIFY
+16 
-25 FMYKI
+25 
-30 YLYHPIIYNRQIDY
+30 
-44 DEKTI
+44 KTI
-49 LACVFLQLVLG
+49 LACVLLHLVVG
-60 TVFAQTVDSTHIK
+60 TISPQKIDSIDIK
-73 NMHAYYKKHFSDP
+73 SMRAYYKQYFNDP

-98 LDMAIRCND
+98 FDMAIRCND
-107 TVMSKIALGAKLDYY
+107 TVMAKIALGAKVDYY

-129 RTDSVIAGVNRLKRF
+129 RTDSIIAGVNRLKQY

-181 MLQEAKKEGKQ
+181 MLQEAKGEKKQ
-192 ESIAECYYALAN
+192 GSIAECYYALAN
-204 VYAAKGLM
+204 VYAAKGLV

-228 TDVVRYNISCQ
+228 ANVFRYNISCQ

-245 IYIDLGEEEKAP
+245 IYIDLGEAEKAP
-257 ELLKKALKAVKSP
+257 ELLKKALKTSRST
-270 YHAVTANLVYV
+270 YHEVTAKLVYV
-281 SLYLAQGDTVAARQ
+281 SLYLAQGDTAAARK
-295 ALEKCRQMYADEPS
+295 ALEECRQMYMGEPS
-309 LKRHIHY
+309 MKRHIHY
-316 LYDVEIDYDWKV
+316 LYDVEIDYNWRV
-328 GNYQKALNVLDER
+328 GNYNKALSVLDER
-341 ETELKRK
+341 ETELRKK
-348 NNLATLMQLR
+348 NNLTTLTALR

-387 EKERNEEVATG
+387 EKERNEEITTS

-406 QQLTAEKGRLE
+406 QQLNAEKVRLE
-417 KISQEKQ
+417 KISQKKQ
-424 LQNTRIILFSVI
+424 LQNTRTILFSVL
-436 GILCV
+436 GLLCIV
-441 VIVFLWQQRKLNAK
+441 VIFLWQQRKLNAK
-455 LEKSRDKLDEKN
+455 LHRAKNKLDEQN
-467 RILIEAKEELRK
+467 RTLIKAEEELRK

-518 MLDDK
+518 MLDEK

-573 IDAAGTL
+573 IDAAGAS
-580 FSPDTKLIFKPACD
+580 FDPGVRLIFEPACD

-608 LDNLLSNASKFTH
+608 LDNLLGNASKFTH

-634 TNQLIFTV
+634 ENQLIFTV

-650 IDEQEHVFERF
+650 VEEQERVFERF

-685 GGFLI
+685 GGYLR
-690 IDREYTQG
+690 IDKGYTQG
-698 TRFIFCVSM
+698 TRVIFCVSM

>member
-1 MFIIYNERIK
+1 MLK
-11 IVNSY
+11 
-16 TLQDKVIFY
+16 
-25 FMYKI
+25 
-30 YLYHPIIYNRQIDY
+30 
-44 DEKTI
+44 KTI
-49 LACVFLQLVLG
+49 LACVLFHLVVG
-60 TVFAQTVDSTHIK
+60 TISSQKIDSIDVK
-73 NMHAYYKKHFSDP
+73 SMRAYYKQYFNDP

-98 LDMAIRCND
+98 FDMAIRCND
-107 TVMSKIALGAKLDYY
+107 TVMAKIALGAKVDYY

-129 RTDSVIAGVNRLKRF
+129 RTDSIIAGVNRLKQY

-165 YIIQGEYNI
+165 YITQGEYNI

-181 MLQEAKKEGKQ
+181 MLQEAKGEKKQ
-192 ESIAECYYALAN
+192 GSIAECYYALAN
-204 VYAAKGLM
+204 VYAAKGLV

-228 TDVVRYNISCQ
+228 ANVFRYNISCQ
-239 YSDAAK
+239 YSDVAK
-245 IYIDLGEEEKAP
+245 IYIDLGEAEKAP
-257 ELLKKALKAVKSP
+257 ELLKKALKTSKST
-270 YHAVTANLVYV
+270 YHEVTAKLVYV
-281 SLYLAQGDTVAARQ
+281 SLYLAQGDTAAARK
-295 ALEKCRQMYADEPS
+295 ALEECRQMYMEEPS
-309 LKRHIHY
+309 MKRHIHY
-316 LYDVEIDYDWKV
+316 LYDVEIDYNWRV
-328 GNYQKALNVLDER
+328 GNYNKALSVLDER
-341 ETELKRK
+341 ETELRKK
-348 NNLATLMQLR
+348 NNLTTLMALR

-387 EKERNEEVATG
+387 EKERNEEITTS

-406 QQLTAEKGRLE
+406 QQLNAEKVRLE
-417 KISQEKQ
+417 KISQKKQ
-424 LQNTRIILFSVI
+424 LQNTRIILFSVL
-436 GILCV
+436 GLLCIV
-441 VIVFLWQQRKLNAK
+441 VIFLWQQRKLNAK
-455 LEKSRDKLDEKN
+455 LHRAKNKLDEQN
-467 RILIEAKEELRK
+467 RTLIKAEEELRK

-518 MLDDK
+518 MLDEK

-573 IDAAGTL
+573 IDAAGAS
-580 FSPDTKLIFKPACD
+580 FDPGVKLIFEPACD
-594 ELIINSNYNYIVQV
+594 DLIINSNYNYIVQV
-608 LDNLLSNASKFTH
+608 LDNLLGNASKFTH
-621 EGSVTLAYEVKKE
+621 EGSVTLDYEVKKE
-634 TNQLIFTV
+634 ENQLIFTV

-650 IDEQEHVFERF
+650 VEEQERVFERF

-685 GGFLI
+685 GGYLR
-690 IDREYTQG
+690 IDKGYTQG
-698 TRFIFCVSM
+698 TRVIFCVSM

>member
-1 MFIIYNERIK
+1 MLK
-11 IVNSY
+11 
-16 TLQDKVIFY
+16 
-25 FMYKI
+25 
-30 YLYHPIIYNRQIDY
+30 
-44 DEKTI
+44 KTI
-49 LACVFLQLVLG
+49 LACVLFHLVVG
-60 TVFAQTVDSTHIK
+60 TISSQKIDSIDVK
-73 NMHAYYKKHFSDP
+73 SMRAYYKQYFNDP

-98 LDMAIRCND
+98 FDMAIRCND
-107 TVMSKIALGAKLDYY
+107 TVMAKIALGAKVDYY

-129 RTDSVIAGVNRLKRF
+129 RTDSIIAGVNRLKQY

-181 MLQEAKKEGKQ
+181 MLQEAKGEKKQ
-192 ESIAECYYALAN
+192 GSIAECYYALAN
-204 VYAAKGLM
+204 VYTAKGLV

-228 TDVVRYNISCQ
+228 ANVFRYNISCQ
-239 YSDAAK
+239 YSDVAK
-245 IYIDLGEEEKAP
+245 IYIDLGEAEKAP
-257 ELLKKALKAVKSP
+257 ELLKKALKTSKST
-270 YHAVTANLVYV
+270 YHEVTAKLVYV
-281 SLYLAQGDTVAARQ
+281 SLYLAQGDTAAARK
-295 ALEKCRQMYADEPS
+295 ALEECRQMYMEEPS
-309 LKRHIHY
+309 MKRHIHY
-316 LYDVEIDYDWKV
+316 LYDVEIDYNWRV
-328 GNYQKALNVLDER
+328 GNYNKALSVLDER
-341 ETELKRK
+341 ETELRKK
-348 NNLATLMQLR
+348 NNLTTLMALR

-387 EKERNEEVATG
+387 EKERNEEITTS

-406 QQLTAEKGRLE
+406 QQLNAEKVRLE
-417 KISQEKQ
+417 KISQKKQ
-424 LQNTRIILFSVI
+424 LQNTRIILFSVL
-436 GILCV
+436 GLLCIV
-441 VIVFLWQQRKLNAK
+441 VIFLWQQRKLNAK
-455 LEKSRDKLDEKN
+455 LHRAKNKLDEQN
-467 RILIEAKEELRK
+467 RTLIKAEEELRK

-518 MLDDK
+518 MLDEK

-573 IDAAGTL
+573 IDAAGAS
-580 FSPDTKLIFKPACD
+580 FDPGVKLIFEPACD
-594 ELIINSNYNYIVQV
+594 DLIINSNYNYIVQV
-608 LDNLLSNASKFTH
+608 LDNLLGNASKFTH

-634 TNQLIFTV
+634 ENQLIFTV

-650 IDEQEHVFERF
+650 VEEQERVFERF

-685 GGFLI
+685 GGYLR
-690 IDREYTQG
+690 IDKGYTQG
-698 TRFIFCVSM
+698 TRVIFCVSM

>member
-1 MFIIYNERIK
+1 MLK
-11 IVNSY
+11 
-16 TLQDKVIFY
+16 
-25 FMYKI
+25 
-30 YLYHPIIYNRQIDY
+30 
-44 DEKTI
+44 KTI
-49 LACVFLQLVLG
+49 LACVLLHLVVG
-60 TVFAQTVDSTHIK
+60 TISPQKIDSIDIK
-73 NMHAYYKKHFSDP
+73 SMRAYYKQYFNDP

-98 LDMAIRCND
+98 FDMAIRCND
-107 TVMSKIALGAKLDYY
+107 TVMAKIALGAKVDYY

-129 RTDSVIAGVNRLKRF
+129 RTDSVIAGVNRLKQY

-181 MLQEAKKEGKQ
+181 MLQEAKGEKKQ
-192 ESIAECYYALAN
+192 GSIAECYYALAN
-204 VYAAKGLM
+204 VYTAKGLV

-228 TDVVRYNISCQ
+228 ANVFRYNISCQ

-245 IYIDLGEEEKAP
+245 IYIDLGEAEKAP
-257 ELLKKALKAVKSP
+257 ELLKKALKTSRST
-270 YHAVTANLVYV
+270 YHEVTAKLVYV
-281 SLYLAQGDTVAARQ
+281 SLYLAQGDTAAARK
-295 ALEKCRQMYADEPS
+295 ALEECRQMYMGEPS
-309 LKRHIHY
+309 MKRHIHY
-316 LYDVEIDYDWKV
+316 LYDVEIDYNWRV
-328 GNYQKALNVLDER
+328 GNYNKALSVLDER
-341 ETELKRK
+341 ETELRKK
-348 NNLATLMQLR
+348 NNLTTLMALR

-387 EKERNEEVATG
+387 EKERNEEITTS
-398 EFATMLNL
+398 EFATMLDL
-406 QQLTAEKGRLE
+406 QQLNAEKVRLE
-417 KISQEKQ
+417 KISQKKQ
-424 LQNTRIILFSVI
+424 LQNTRTILFSVL
-436 GILCV
+436 GLLCIV
-441 VIVFLWQQRKLNAK
+441 VIFLWQQRKLNAK
-455 LEKSRDKLDEKN
+455 LHRAKNKLDEQN
-467 RILIEAKEELRK
+467 RTLIKAEEELRK

-518 MLDDK
+518 MLDEK

-573 IDAAGTL
+573 IDAAGAS
-580 FSPDTKLIFKPACD
+580 FDPGVRLIFEPACD
-594 ELIINSNYNYIVQV
+594 ELIINSNYSYIVQV
-608 LDNLLSNASKFTH
+608 LDNLLGNASKFTH
-621 EGSVTLAYEVKKE
+621 EGSVALAYEVKKE
-634 TNQLIFTV
+634 ENQLIFTV

-650 IDEQEHVFERF
+650 VEEQERVFERF

-685 GGFLI
+685 GGYLR
-690 IDREYTQG
+690 IDKGYTQG
-698 TRFIFCVSM
+698 TRVIFCVSM

>member
-1 MFIIYNERIK
+1 MLK
-11 IVNSY
+11 
-16 TLQDKVIFY
+16 
-25 FMYKI
+25 
-30 YLYHPIIYNRQIDY
+30 
-44 DEKTI
+44 KTI
-49 LACVFLQLVLG
+49 LACVLLHLVVG
-60 TVFAQTVDSTHIK
+60 TISPQKIDSIDIK
-73 NMHAYYKKHFSDP
+73 SMRAYYKQYFNDP

-98 LDMAIRCND
+98 FDMAIRCND
-107 TVMSKIALGAKLDYY
+107 TVMAKIALGAKVDYY

-129 RTDSVIAGVNRLKRF
+129 RTDSIIAGVNRLKQY

-181 MLQEAKKEGKQ
+181 MLQEAKGEKKQ
-192 ESIAECYYALAN
+192 GSIAECYYALAN
-204 VYAAKGLM
+204 VYTAKGLV

-228 TDVVRYNISCQ
+228 ANVFRYNISCQ

-245 IYIDLGEEEKAP
+245 IYIDLGEAEKAP
-257 ELLKKALKAVKSP
+257 ELLKKALKTSKST
-270 YHAVTANLVYV
+270 YHEVTAKLVYV
-281 SLYLAQGDTVAARQ
+281 SLYLAQGDTAAARK
-295 ALEKCRQMYADEPS
+295 ALEECRQMYMEEPS
-309 LKRHIHY
+309 MKRHIHY
-316 LYDVEIDYDWKV
+316 LYDVEIDYNWRV
-328 GNYQKALNVLDER
+328 GDYNKALSVLDER
-341 ETELKRK
+341 ETELRKK
-348 NNLATLMQLR
+348 NNLTTLMALR

-387 EKERNEEVATG
+387 EKERNEEITTS

-406 QQLTAEKGRLE
+406 QQLNAEKVRLE
-417 KISQEKQ
+417 KISQKKQ
-424 LQNTRIILFSVI
+424 LQNTRTILFSVL
-436 GILCV
+436 GLLCIV
-441 VIVFLWQQRKLNAK
+441 VIFLWQQRKLNAK
-455 LEKSRDKLDEKN
+455 LHRAKNKLDEQN
-467 RILIEAKEELRK
+467 RTLIKAEEELRK

-518 MLDDK
+518 MLDEK

-551 ILDSEVEIKHN
+551 ILDSEVEIEHN

-573 IDAAGTL
+573 IDAAGAS
-580 FSPDTKLIFKPACD
+580 FDPGVRLIFEPACD

-608 LDNLLSNASKFTH
+608 LDNLLGNASKFTH

-634 TNQLIFTV
+634 ENQLIFTV

-650 IDEQEHVFERF
+650 VEEQERVFERF

-685 GGFLI
+685 GGYLR
-690 IDREYTQG
+690 IDKGYTQG
-698 TRFIFCVSM
+698 TRVIFCVSM

>member
-1 MFIIYNERIK
+1 MLK
-11 IVNSY
+11 
-16 TLQDKVIFY
+16 
-25 FMYKI
+25 
-30 YLYHPIIYNRQIDY
+30 
-44 DEKTI
+44 KTI
-49 LACVFLQLVLG
+49 LACVLFHLVVG
-60 TVFAQTVDSTHIK
+60 TISSQKIDSIDVK
-73 NMHAYYKKHFSDP
+73 SMRAYYKQYFNDP

-98 LDMAIRCND
+98 FDMAIRCND
-107 TVMSKIALGAKLDYY
+107 TVMAKIALGAKVDYY

-129 RTDSVIAGVNRLKRF
+129 RTDSIIAGVNRLKQY

-165 YIIQGEYNI
+165 YITQGEYNI

-181 MLQEAKKEGKQ
+181 MLQEAKGEKKQ
-192 ESIAECYYALAN
+192 GSIAECYYALAN
-204 VYAAKGLM
+204 VYAAKGLV

-228 TDVVRYNISCQ
+228 ANVFRYNISCQ
-239 YSDAAK
+239 YSDVAK
-245 IYIDLGEEEKAP
+245 IYIDLGEAEKAP
-257 ELLKKALKAVKSP
+257 ELLKKALKTSKST
-270 YHAVTANLVYV
+270 YHEVTAKLVYV
-281 SLYLAQGDTVAARQ
+281 SLYLAQGDTAAARK
-295 ALEKCRQMYADEPS
+295 ALEECRQMYMEEPS
-309 LKRHIHY
+309 MKRHIHY
-316 LYDVEIDYDWKV
+316 LYDVEIDYNWRV
-328 GNYQKALNVLDER
+328 GNYNKALSVLDER
-341 ETELKRK
+341 ETELRKK
-348 NNLATLMQLR
+348 NNLTTLMALR

-387 EKERNEEVATG
+387 EKERNEEITTS

-406 QQLTAEKGRLE
+406 QQLNAEKVRLE
-417 KISQEKQ
+417 KISQKKQ
-424 LQNTRIILFSVI
+424 LQNTRIILFSVL
-436 GILCV
+436 GLLCIV
-441 VIVFLWQQRKLNAK
+441 VIFLWQQRKLNAK
-455 LEKSRDKLDEKN
+455 LHRAKNKLDEQN
-467 RILIEAKEELRK
+467 RTLIKAEEELRK

-518 MLDDK
+518 MLDEK

-573 IDAAGTL
+573 IDAAGAS
-580 FSPDTKLIFKPACD
+580 FDPGVKLIFEPACD
-594 ELIINSNYNYIVQV
+594 DLIINSNYNYIVQV
-608 LDNLLSNASKFTH
+608 LDNLLGNASKFTH

-634 TNQLIFTV
+634 ENQLIFTV

-650 IDEQEHVFERF
+650 VEEQERVFERF

-674 LSICR
+674 LFICR

-685 GGFLI
+685 GGYLR
-690 IDREYTQG
+690 IDKGYTQG
-698 TRFIFCVSM
+698 TRVIFCVSM

>member
-1 MFIIYNERIK
+1 MMK
-11 IVNSY
+11 
-16 TLQDKVIFY
+16 
-25 FMYKI
+25 
-30 YLYHPIIYNRQIDY
+30 
-44 DEKTI
+44 KTI

-129 RTDSVIAGVNRLKRF
+129 RTDSVIAGVSRLKRF

-270 YHAVTANLVYV
+270 YHEVTANLVYV

-328 GNYQKALNVLDER
+328 GNFQKALNVLDER

-580 FSPDTKLIFKPACD
+580 FSPDTKLVFKPACD

>member
-1 MFIIYNERIK
+1 MLK
-11 IVNSY
+11 
-16 TLQDKVIFY
+16 
-25 FMYKI
+25 
-30 YLYHPIIYNRQIDY
+30 
-44 DEKTI
+44 KTI
-49 LACVFLQLVLG
+49 LACVLFHLVVG
-60 TVFAQTVDSTHIK
+60 TISSQKIDSIDVK
-73 NMHAYYKKHFSDP
+73 SMRAYYKQYFNDP

-98 LDMAIRCND
+98 FDMAIRCND
-107 TVMSKIALGAKLDYY
+107 TVMAKIALGAKVDYY

-129 RTDSVIAGVNRLKRF
+129 RTDSIIAGVNRLKQY

-165 YIIQGEYNI
+165 YITQGEYNI

-181 MLQEAKKEGKQ
+181 MLQEAKGEKKQ
-192 ESIAECYYALAN
+192 GSIAECYYALAN
-204 VYAAKGLM
+204 VYAAKGLV

-228 TDVVRYNISCQ
+228 ANVFRYNISCQ
-239 YSDAAK
+239 YSDVAK
-245 IYIDLGEEEKAP
+245 IYIDLGEAEKAP
-257 ELLKKALKAVKSP
+257 ELLKKALKTSKST
-270 YHAVTANLVYV
+270 YHEVTAKLVYV
-281 SLYLAQGDTVAARQ
+281 SLYLAQGDTAAARK
-295 ALEKCRQMYADEPS
+295 ALEECRRMYMEEPS
-309 LKRHIHY
+309 MKRHIHY
-316 LYDVEIDYDWKV
+316 LYDVEIDYNWRV
-328 GNYQKALNVLDER
+328 GNYNKALSVLDER
-341 ETELKRK
+341 ETELRKK
-348 NNLATLMQLR
+348 NNLTTLMALR

-387 EKERNEEVATG
+387 EKERNEEITTS

-406 QQLTAEKGRLE
+406 QQLNAEKVRLE
-417 KISQEKQ
+417 KISQKKQ
-424 LQNTRIILFSVI
+424 LQNTRIILFSVL
-436 GILCV
+436 GLLCIV
-441 VIVFLWQQRKLNAK
+441 VIFLWQQRKLNAK
-455 LEKSRDKLDEKN
+455 LHRAKNKLDEQN
-467 RILIEAKEELRK
+467 RTLIKAEEELRK

-518 MLDDK
+518 MLDEK

-573 IDAAGTL
+573 IDAAGAS
-580 FSPDTKLIFKPACD
+580 FDPGVKLIFEPACD
-594 ELIINSNYNYIVQV
+594 DLIINSNYNYIVQV
-608 LDNLLSNASKFTH
+608 LDNLLGNASKFTH

-634 TNQLIFTV
+634 ENQLIFTV

-650 IDEQEHVFERF
+650 VEEQERVFERF

-685 GGFLI
+685 GGYLR
-690 IDREYTQG
+690 IDKGYTQG
-698 TRFIFCVSM
+698 TRVIFCVSM

>member
-1 MFIIYNERIK
+1 MLK
-11 IVNSY
+11 
-16 TLQDKVIFY
+16 
-25 FMYKI
+25 
-30 YLYHPIIYNRQIDY
+30 
-44 DEKTI
+44 KTI
-49 LACVFLQLVLG
+49 LACVLLHLVVG
-60 TVFAQTVDSTHIK
+60 TISPQKIDSIDIK
-73 NMHAYYKKHFSDP
+73 SMRAYYKQYFNDP

-98 LDMAIRCND
+98 FDMAIRCND
-107 TVMSKIALGAKLDYY
+107 TVMAKIALGAKVDYY

-129 RTDSVIAGVNRLKRF
+129 RTDSIIAGVNRLKQY

-181 MLQEAKKEGKQ
+181 MLQEAKGEKKQ
-192 ESIAECYYALAN
+192 GSIAECYYALAN
-204 VYAAKGLM
+204 VYTAKGLV

-228 TDVVRYNISCQ
+228 ANVFRYNISCQ

-245 IYIDLGEEEKAP
+245 IYIDLGEAEKAP
-257 ELLKKALKAVKSP
+257 ELLKKALKTSRST
-270 YHAVTANLVYV
+270 YHEVTAKLVYV
-281 SLYLAQGDTVAARQ
+281 SLYLAQGDTAAARK
-295 ALEKCRQMYADEPS
+295 ALEECRQMYMGEPS
-309 LKRHIHY
+309 MKRHIHY
-316 LYDVEIDYDWKV
+316 LYDVEIDYNWRV
-328 GNYQKALNVLDER
+328 GNYNKALSVLDER
-341 ETELKRK
+341 ETELRKK
-348 NNLATLMQLR
+348 NNLTTLMALR

-387 EKERNEEVATG
+387 EKERNEEITTS

-406 QQLTAEKGRLE
+406 QQLNAEKVRLE
-417 KISQEKQ
+417 KTSQKKQ
-424 LQNTRIILFSVI
+424 LQNTRTILFSVL
-436 GILCV
+436 GLLCIV
-441 VIVFLWQQRKLNAK
+441 VIFLWQQRKLNAK
-455 LEKSRDKLDEKN
+455 LHRAKNKLDEQN
-467 RILIEAKEELRK
+467 RTLIKAEEELRK

-518 MLDDK
+518 MLDEK

-573 IDAAGTL
+573 IDAAGAS
-580 FSPDTKLIFKPACD
+580 FDPGVRLIFEPACD
-594 ELIINSNYNYIVQV
+594 ELIINSNYYYIVQV
-608 LDNLLSNASKFTH
+608 LDNLLGNASKFTH

-634 TNQLIFTV
+634 ENQLIFTV

-650 IDEQEHVFERF
+650 VEEQERVFERF

-685 GGFLI
+685 GGYLR
-690 IDREYTQG
+690 IDKGYTQG
-698 TRFIFCVSM
+698 TRVIFCVSM

>member
-1 MFIIYNERIK
+1 MLK
-11 IVNSY
+11 
-16 TLQDKVIFY
+16 
-25 FMYKI
+25 
-30 YLYHPIIYNRQIDY
+30 
-44 DEKTI
+44 KTI
-49 LACVFLQLVLG
+49 LACVLLHLVVG
-60 TVFAQTVDSTHIK
+60 TISPQKIDSIDIK
-73 NMHAYYKKHFSDP
+73 SMRAYYKQYFNDP

-98 LDMAIRCND
+98 FDMAIRCND
-107 TVMSKIALGAKLDYY
+107 TVMAKIALGAKVDYY

-129 RTDSVIAGVNRLKRF
+129 RTDSIIAGVNRLKQY

-181 MLQEAKKEGKQ
+181 MLQEAKGEKKQ
-192 ESIAECYYALAN
+192 GSIAECYYALAN
-204 VYAAKGLM
+204 VYTAKGLV

-228 TDVVRYNISCQ
+228 ANVFRYNISCQ

-245 IYIDLGEEEKAP
+245 IYIDLGEAEKAP
-257 ELLKKALKAVKSP
+257 ELLKKALKTSRST
-270 YHAVTANLVYV
+270 YHEVTAKLVYV
-281 SLYLAQGDTVAARQ
+281 SLYLAQGDTAAARK
-295 ALEKCRQMYADEPS
+295 ALEECRQMYMGEPS
-309 LKRHIHY
+309 MKRHIHY
-316 LYDVEIDYDWKV
+316 LYDVEIDYNWRV
-328 GNYQKALNVLDER
+328 GNYNKALSVLDER
-341 ETELKRK
+341 ETELRKK
-348 NNLATLMQLR
+348 NNLTTLMALR

-387 EKERNEEVATG
+387 EKERNEEITTS

-406 QQLTAEKGRLE
+406 QQLNAEKVRLE
-417 KISQEKQ
+417 KISQKKQ
-424 LQNTRIILFSVI
+424 LQNTRTILFSVL
-436 GILCV
+436 GLLCIV
-441 VIVFLWQQRKLNAK
+441 VIFLWQQRKLNAK
-455 LEKSRDKLDEKN
+455 LHRAKNKLDEQN
-467 RILIEAKEELRK
+467 RTLIKAEEELRK

-518 MLDDK
+518 MLDEK

-573 IDAAGTL
+573 IDAAGAS
-580 FSPDTKLIFKPACD
+580 FDPGVKLIFEPACD
-594 ELIINSNYNYIVQV
+594 ELIINSNYSYRVQV
-608 LDNLLSNASKFTH
+608 LDNLLGNASKFTH

-634 TNQLIFTV
+634 ENQLIFTV

-650 IDEQEHVFERF
+650 VEEQERVFERF

-685 GGFLI
+685 GGYLR
-690 IDREYTQG
+690 IDKGYTQG
-698 TRFIFCVSM
+698 TRVIFCVSM

>member
-1 MFIIYNERIK
+1 MLK
-11 IVNSY
+11 
-16 TLQDKVIFY
+16 
-25 FMYKI
+25 
-30 YLYHPIIYNRQIDY
+30 
-44 DEKTI
+44 KTI
-49 LACVFLQLVLG
+49 LACVLLHLVVG
-60 TVFAQTVDSTHIK
+60 TISPQKIDSIDIK
-73 NMHAYYKKHFSDP
+73 SMRAYYKQYFNDP

-98 LDMAIRCND
+98 FDMAIRCND
-107 TVMSKIALGAKLDYY
+107 TVMAKIALGAKVDYY

-129 RTDSVIAGVNRLKRF
+129 RTDSIIAGVNRLKQY

-165 YIIQGEYNI
+165 YIIHGEYNI

-181 MLQEAKKEGKQ
+181 MLQEAKGEKKQ
-192 ESIAECYYALAN
+192 GSIAECYYALAN
-204 VYAAKGLM
+204 VYTAKGLV

-228 TDVVRYNISCQ
+228 ANVFRYNISCQ

-245 IYIDLGEEEKAP
+245 IYIDLGEAEKAP
-257 ELLKKALKAVKSP
+257 ELLKKALKTSKST
-270 YHAVTANLVYV
+270 YHEVTAKLVYV
-281 SLYLAQGDTVAARQ
+281 SLYLAQGDTAAARK
-295 ALEKCRQMYADEPS
+295 ALEECRQMYMGEPS
-309 LKRHIHY
+309 MKRHIHY
-316 LYDVEIDYDWKV
+316 LYDVEIDYNWRV
-328 GNYQKALNVLDER
+328 GNYNKALGVLDER
-341 ETELKRK
+341 ETELRKK
-348 NNLATLMQLR
+348 NNLTTLMALR

-387 EKERNEEVATG
+387 EKERNEEITTS

-406 QQLTAEKGRLE
+406 QQLNAEKVRLE
-417 KISQEKQ
+417 KISQKKQ
-424 LQNTRIILFSVI
+424 LQNTRTILFSVL
-436 GILCV
+436 GLLCIV
-441 VIVFLWQQRKLNAK
+441 VIFLWQQRKLNAK
-455 LEKSRDKLDEKN
+455 LHRAKNKLDEQN
-467 RILIEAKEELRK
+467 RTLIKAEEELRK

-518 MLDDK
+518 MLDEK

-573 IDAAGTL
+573 IDAAGAS
-580 FSPDTKLIFKPACD
+580 FDPGVRLIFEPACD

-608 LDNLLSNASKFTH
+608 LDNLLGNASKFTH

-634 TNQLIFTV
+634 ENQLIFTV

-650 IDEQEHVFERF
+650 VEEQERVFERF

-685 GGFLI
+685 GGYLR
-690 IDREYTQG
+690 IDKGYTQG
-698 TRFIFCVSM
+698 TRIIFCVSM

>member
-1 MFIIYNERIK
+1 MLK
-11 IVNSY
+11 
-16 TLQDKVIFY
+16 
-25 FMYKI
+25 
-30 YLYHPIIYNRQIDY
+30 
-44 DEKTI
+44 KTI
-49 LACVFLQLVLG
+49 LACVLLHLVVG
-60 TVFAQTVDSTHIK
+60 TISPQKIDSIDIK
-73 NMHAYYKKHFSDP
+73 SMRAYYKQYFNDP

-98 LDMAIRCND
+98 FDMAIRCND
-107 TVMSKIALGAKLDYY
+107 TVMAKIALGAKVDYY

-129 RTDSVIAGVNRLKRF
+129 RTDSIIAGVNRLKQY

-181 MLQEAKKEGKQ
+181 MLQEAKGEKKQ
-192 ESIAECYYALAN
+192 GSIAECYYALAN
-204 VYAAKGLM
+204 VYTSKGFV

-228 TDVVRYNISCQ
+228 ANVFRYNISCQ

-245 IYIDLGEEEKAP
+245 IYIDLGEAEKAP
-257 ELLKKALKAVKSP
+257 ELLKKALKTSRST
-270 YHAVTANLVYV
+270 YHEVTAKLVYV
-281 SLYLAQGDTVAARQ
+281 SLYLAQGDTAAARK
-295 ALEKCRQMYADEPS
+295 ALEECRQMYMGEPS
-309 LKRHIHY
+309 MKRHIHY
-316 LYDVEIDYDWKV
+316 LYDVEIDYNWRV
-328 GNYQKALNVLDER
+328 GNYNKALSVLDER
-341 ETELKRK
+341 ETELRKK
-348 NNLATLMQLR
+348 NNLTTLMALR

-387 EKERNEEVATG
+387 EKERNEEITTS

-406 QQLTAEKGRLE
+406 QQLNAEKVRLE
-417 KISQEKQ
+417 KTSQKKQ
-424 LQNTRIILFSVI
+424 LQNTRTILFSVL
-436 GILCV
+436 GLLCIV
-441 VIVFLWQQRKLNAK
+441 VIFLWQQRKLNAK
-455 LEKSRDKLDEKN
+455 LHRAKNKLDEQN
-467 RILIEAKEELRK
+467 RTLIKAEEELRK

-518 MLDDK
+518 MLDEK

-573 IDAAGTL
+573 IDAAGAS
-580 FSPDTKLIFKPACD
+580 FDPGVRLIFEPACD

-608 LDNLLSNASKFTH
+608 LDNLLGNASKFTH

-634 TNQLIFTV
+634 ENQLIFTV

-650 IDEQEHVFERF
+650 VEEQERVFERF

-685 GGFLI
+685 GGYLR
-690 IDREYTQG
+690 IDKGYTQG
-698 TRFIFCVSM
+698 TRVIFCVSM

>member
-1 MFIIYNERIK
+1 MMK
-11 IVNSY
+11 
-16 TLQDKVIFY
+16 
-25 FMYKI
+25 
-30 YLYHPIIYNRQIDY
+30 
-44 DEKTI
+44 KTI

-270 YHAVTANLVYV
+270 YHEVTANLVYV

-295 ALEKCRQMYADEPS
+295 ALEKCRQMYANEPS

-316 LYDVEIDYDWKV
+316 LYDVEIDYNWKV
-328 GNYQKALNVLDER
+328 GNYQKALSVLDER
-341 ETELKRK
+341 DTELKRK

-417 KISQEKQ
+417 KISQKKQ

-441 VIVFLWQQRKLNAK
+441 VVVFLWQQRKLNAK

-573 IDAAGTL
+573 IDAAETL
-580 FSPDTKLIFKPACD
+580 FSSDIKLIFKPTCD

-621 EGSVTLAYEVKKE
+621 EGSVTLTYETRKE

-690 IDREYTQG
+690 IDKEYTQG

>member
-1 MFIIYNERIK
+1 MLK
-11 IVNSY
+11 
-16 TLQDKVIFY
+16 
-25 FMYKI
+25 
-30 YLYHPIIYNRQIDY
+30 
-44 DEKTI
+44 KTI
-49 LACVFLQLVLG
+49 LACVLLHLVVG
-60 TVFAQTVDSTHIK
+60 TISPQKIDSIDIK
-73 NMHAYYKKHFSDP
+73 SMRAYYKQYFNDP

-98 LDMAIRCND
+98 FDMAIRCND
-107 TVMSKIALGAKLDYY
+107 TVMAKIALGAKVDYY

-129 RTDSVIAGVNRLKRF
+129 RTDSIIAGVNRLKQY
-144 ARSVGNAE
+144 ARRVGNAE

-181 MLQEAKKEGKQ
+181 MLQEAKGEKKQ
-192 ESIAECYYALAN
+192 GSIAECYYALAN
-204 VYAAKGLM
+204 VYTAKGLV

-228 TDVVRYNISCQ
+228 ANVFRYNISCQ

-245 IYIDLGEEEKAP
+245 IYIDLGEAEKAP
-257 ELLKKALKAVKSP
+257 ELLKKALKTSRST
-270 YHAVTANLVYV
+270 YHEVTAKLVYV
-281 SLYLAQGDTVAARQ
+281 SLYLAQGDTAAARK
-295 ALEKCRQMYADEPS
+295 ALEECRQMYMGEPS
-309 LKRHIHY
+309 MKRHIHY
-316 LYDVEIDYDWKV
+316 LYDVEIDYNWRV
-328 GNYQKALNVLDER
+328 GNYNKALSVLDER
-341 ETELKRK
+341 ENELKKK
-348 NNLATLMQLR
+348 NNLTTLVLLR
-358 KTKADILWDM
+358 KMKADILWDM

-387 EKERNEEVATG
+387 EKERNEEITTS

-406 QQLTAEKGRLE
+406 QQLNAEKVRLE
-417 KISQEKQ
+417 KISQKKQ
-424 LQNTRIILFSVI
+424 LQNTRTILFSVL
-436 GILCV
+436 GLLCIV
-441 VIVFLWQQRKLNAK
+441 VIFLWQQRKLNAK
-455 LEKSRDKLDEKN
+455 LHRAKNKLDEQN
-467 RILIEAKEELRK
+467 RTLIKAEEELRK

-518 MLDDK
+518 MLDEK

-573 IDAAGTL
+573 IDAAGAS
-580 FSPDTKLIFKPACD
+580 FDPGVKLIFEPACD
-594 ELIINSNYNYIVQV
+594 ELIINSNYSYIVQV
-608 LDNLLSNASKFTH
+608 LDNLLGNASKFTH
-621 EGSVTLAYEVKKE
+621 VGSVTLAYEVKKE
-634 TNQLIFTV
+634 DNQLIFTV

-650 IDEQEHVFERF
+650 VEEQERVFERF

-685 GGFLI
+685 GGYLR
-690 IDREYTQG
+690 IDKGYTQG
-698 TRFIFCVSM
+698 TRVIFCVSM

>member
-1 MFIIYNERIK
+1 MLK
-11 IVNSY
+11 
-16 TLQDKVIFY
+16 
-25 FMYKI
+25 
-30 YLYHPIIYNRQIDY
+30 
-44 DEKTI
+44 KTI
-49 LACVFLQLVLG
+49 LACVLLHLVVG
-60 TVFAQTVDSTHIK
+60 TISPQKIDSIDIK
-73 NMHAYYKKHFSDP
+73 SMRAYYKQYFNDP

-98 LDMAIRCND
+98 FDMAIRCND
-107 TVMSKIALGAKLDYY
+107 TVMAKIALGAKVDYY

-129 RTDSVIAGVNRLKRF
+129 RTDSIIAGVNRLKQY

-181 MLQEAKKEGKQ
+181 MLQEAKGEKKQ
-192 ESIAECYYALAN
+192 GSIAECYYALAN
-204 VYAAKGLM
+204 VYTAKGLV
-212 KKSQEFMLKEI
+212 KKSQEFMLREI

-228 TDVVRYNISCQ
+228 ANVFRYNISCQ

-245 IYIDLGEEEKAP
+245 IYIDLGEAEKAP
-257 ELLKKALKAVKSP
+257 ELLKKALKTSKST
-270 YHAVTANLVYV
+270 YHEVTAKLVYV
-281 SLYLAQGDTVAARQ
+281 SLYLAQGDTAAARK
-295 ALEKCRQMYADEPS
+295 ALEECRQMYMGEPS
-309 LKRHIHY
+309 MKRHIHY
-316 LYDVEIDYDWKV
+316 LYDVEIDYNWRV
-328 GNYQKALNVLDER
+328 GNYNKALSVLDER
-341 ETELKRK
+341 ETELRKK
-348 NNLATLMQLR
+348 NNLTTLMALR

-387 EKERNEEVATG
+387 EKERNEEITTS

-406 QQLTAEKGRLE
+406 QQLNAEKVRLE
-417 KISQEKQ
+417 KISQKKQ
-424 LQNTRIILFSVI
+424 LQNTRTILFSVL
-436 GILCV
+436 GLLCIV
-441 VIVFLWQQRKLNAK
+441 VIFLWQQRKLNAK
-455 LEKSRDKLDEKN
+455 LHRAKNKLDEQN
-467 RILIEAKEELRK
+467 RTLIKAEEELRK

-518 MLDDK
+518 MLDEK

-573 IDAAGTL
+573 IDAAGAS
-580 FSPDTKLIFKPACD
+580 FDPGVKLIFEPACD
-594 ELIINSNYNYIVQV
+594 ELIINSNYSYIVQV
-608 LDNLLSNASKFTH
+608 LDNLLGNASKFTH

-634 TNQLIFTV
+634 ENQLIFTV

-650 IDEQEHVFERF
+650 VEEQERVFERF

-685 GGFLI
+685 GGYLR
-690 IDREYTQG
+690 IDKGYTQG
-698 TRFIFCVSM
+698 TRVIFCVSM

>member
-1 MFIIYNERIK
+1 MLK
-11 IVNSY
+11 
-16 TLQDKVIFY
+16 
-25 FMYKI
+25 
-30 YLYHPIIYNRQIDY
+30 
-44 DEKTI
+44 KTI
-49 LACVFLQLVLG
+49 LACVLLHLVVG
-60 TVFAQTVDSTHIK
+60 TISPQKIDSIDIK
-73 NMHAYYKKHFSDP
+73 SMRAYYKQYFNDP

-98 LDMAIRCND
+98 FDMAIRCND
-107 TVMSKIALGAKLDYY
+107 TVMAKIALGAKVDYY

-129 RTDSVIAGVNRLKRF
+129 RTDSIIAGVNRLKQY

-181 MLQEAKKEGKQ
+181 MLQEAKGEKKQ
-192 ESIAECYYALAN
+192 GSIAECYYALAN
-204 VYAAKGLM
+204 VYTAKGLV

-228 TDVVRYNISCQ
+228 ANVFRYNISCQ

-245 IYIDLGEEEKAP
+245 IYIDLGEAEKAP
-257 ELLKKALKAVKSP
+257 ELLKKALKTSRST
-270 YHAVTANLVYV
+270 YHEVTAKLVYV
-281 SLYLAQGDTVAARQ
+281 SLYLAQGDTAAARK
-295 ALEKCRQMYADEPS
+295 ALEECRQMYMGEPS
-309 LKRHIHY
+309 MKRHIHY
-316 LYDVEIDYDWKV
+316 LYDVEIDYNWRV
-328 GNYQKALNVLDER
+328 GNYNKALSVLDER
-341 ETELKRK
+341 ETELRKK
-348 NNLATLMQLR
+348 NNLTTLMALR

-387 EKERNEEVATG
+387 EKERNEEITTS

-406 QQLTAEKGRLE
+406 QQLNAEKVRLE
-417 KISQEKQ
+417 KTSQKKQ
-424 LQNTRIILFSVI
+424 LQNTRTILFSVL
-436 GILCV
+436 GLLCIV
-441 VIVFLWQQRKLNAK
+441 VIFLWQQRKLNAK
-455 LEKSRDKLDEKN
+455 LHRAKNKLDEQN
-467 RILIEAKEELRK
+467 RTLIKAEEELRK

-518 MLDDK
+518 MLDEK

-573 IDAAGTL
+573 IDAAGAS
-580 FSPDTKLIFKPACD
+580 FDPGVRLIFEPACD

-608 LDNLLSNASKFTH
+608 LDNLLGNASKFTH

-634 TNQLIFTV
+634 ENQLIFAV

-650 IDEQEHVFERF
+650 VEEQERVFERF

-685 GGFLI
+685 GGYLR
-690 IDREYTQG
+690 IDKGYTQG
-698 TRFIFCVSM
+698 TRVIFCVSM

>member
-1 MFIIYNERIK
+1 MLK
-11 IVNSY
+11 
-16 TLQDKVIFY
+16 
-25 FMYKI
+25 
-30 YLYHPIIYNRQIDY
+30 
-44 DEKTI
+44 KTI
-49 LACVFLQLVLG
+49 LACVLFHLVVG
-60 TVFAQTVDSTHIK
+60 TISSQKIDSIDVK
-73 NMHAYYKKHFSDP
+73 SMRAYYKQYFNDP

-98 LDMAIRCND
+98 FDMAIRCND
-107 TVMSKIALGAKLDYY
+107 TVMAKIALGAKVDYY

-129 RTDSVIAGVNRLKRF
+129 RTDSIIAGVNRLKQY

-165 YIIQGEYNI
+165 YITQGEYNI

-181 MLQEAKKEGKQ
+181 MLQEAKGEKKQ
-192 ESIAECYYALAN
+192 GSIAECYYALAN
-204 VYAAKGLM
+204 VYAAKGLV

-228 TDVVRYNISCQ
+228 ANVFRYNISCQ
-239 YSDAAK
+239 YSDVAK
-245 IYIDLGEEEKAP
+245 IYIDLGEAEKAP
-257 ELLKKALKAVKSP
+257 ELLKKALKTSKST
-270 YHAVTANLVYV
+270 YHEVTAKLVYV
-281 SLYLAQGDTVAARQ
+281 SLYLAQGDTAAARK
-295 ALEKCRQMYADEPS
+295 ALEECRQMYMEEPS
-309 LKRHIHY
+309 MKRHIHY
-316 LYDVEIDYDWKV
+316 LYDVEIDYNWRV
-328 GNYQKALNVLDER
+328 GNYNKALSVLDER
-341 ETELKRK
+341 ETELRKK
-348 NNLATLMQLR
+348 NNLTTLMALR

-387 EKERNEEVATG
+387 EKERNEEITTS

-406 QQLTAEKGRLE
+406 QQLNAEKVRLE
-417 KISQEKQ
+417 KISQKKQ
-424 LQNTRIILFSVI
+424 LQNTRIILFSVL
-436 GILCV
+436 GLLCIV
-441 VIVFLWQQRKLNAK
+441 VIFLWQQRKLNAK
-455 LEKSRDKLDEKN
+455 LHRAKNKLDEQN
-467 RILIEAKEELRK
+467 RTLIKAEEELRK

-500 EIRTPLNSIVG
+500 EIHTPLNSIVG

-518 MLDDK
+518 MLDEK

-573 IDAAGTL
+573 IDAAGAS
-580 FSPDTKLIFKPACD
+580 FDPGVKLIFEPACD
-594 ELIINSNYNYIVQV
+594 DLIINSNYNYIVQV
-608 LDNLLSNASKFTH
+608 LDNLLGNASKFTH

-634 TNQLIFTV
+634 ENQLIFTV

-650 IDEQEHVFERF
+650 VEEQERVFERF

-685 GGFLI
+685 GGYLR
-690 IDREYTQG
+690 IDKGYTQG
-698 TRFIFCVSM
+698 TRVIFCVSM

>member
-1 MFIIYNERIK
+1 
-11 IVNSY
+11 
-16 TLQDKVIFY
+16 
-25 FMYKI
+25 
-30 YLYHPIIYNRQIDY
+30 
-44 DEKTI
+44 
-49 LACVFLQLVLG
+49 
-60 TVFAQTVDSTHIK
+60 
-73 NMHAYYKKHFSDP
+73 MHAYYKKHFSDP

-270 YHAVTANLVYV
+270 YHEVTANLVYV

-328 GNYQKALNVLDER
+328 GNFQKALNVLDER

-500 EIRTPLNSIVG
+500 EIRTPLNPIVG

-580 FSPDTKLIFKPACD
+580 FSPDTKLVFKPACD

-621 EGSVTLAYEVKKE
+621 EGSVTLAYEVE

>member
-1 MFIIYNERIK
+1 MLK
-11 IVNSY
+11 
-16 TLQDKVIFY
+16 
-25 FMYKI
+25 
-30 YLYHPIIYNRQIDY
+30 
-44 DEKTI
+44 KTI
-49 LACVFLQLVLG
+49 LACVLLHLVVG
-60 TVFAQTVDSTHIK
+60 TISPQKIDSIDIK
-73 NMHAYYKKHFSDP
+73 SMRAYYKQYFNDP

-98 LDMAIRCND
+98 FDMAIRCND
-107 TVMSKIALGAKLDYY
+107 TVMAKIALGAKVDYY

-129 RTDSVIAGVNRLKRF
+129 RTDSIIAGVNRLKQY
-144 ARSVGNAE
+144 AKSVGNAE

-181 MLQEAKKEGKQ
+181 MLQEAKGEKKQ
-192 ESIAECYYALAN
+192 GSIAECYYALAN
-204 VYAAKGLM
+204 VYAAKGLV

-228 TDVVRYNISCQ
+228 ANVFRYNISCQ

-245 IYIDLGEEEKAP
+245 IYIDLGEAEKAP
-257 ELLKKALKAVKSP
+257 ELLKKALKTSKST
-270 YHAVTANLVYV
+270 YHEVTAKLVYV
-281 SLYLAQGDTVAARQ
+281 SLYLAQGDTAAARK
-295 ALEKCRQMYADEPS
+295 ALEECRQMYMGEPS
-309 LKRHIHY
+309 MKRHIHY
-316 LYDVEIDYDWKV
+316 LYDVEIDYNWRV
-328 GNYQKALNVLDER
+328 GNYNKALSVLDER
-341 ETELKRK
+341 ETELRKK
-348 NNLATLMQLR
+348 NNLTTLMASR

-387 EKERNEEVATG
+387 EKERNEEITTS

-406 QQLTAEKGRLE
+406 QQLNAEKVRLE
-417 KISQEKQ
+417 KISQKKQ
-424 LQNTRIILFSVI
+424 LQNTRTILFSVL
-436 GILCV
+436 GLLCIV
-441 VIVFLWQQRKLNAK
+441 VIFLWQQRKLNAK
-455 LEKSRDKLDEKN
+455 LHRAKNKLDEQN
-467 RILIEAKEELRK
+467 RTLIKAEEELRK

-518 MLDDK
+518 MLDEK

-573 IDAAGTL
+573 IDAAGAS
-580 FSPDTKLIFKPACD
+580 FDPGVKLIFEPACD
-594 ELIINSNYNYIVQV
+594 ELIINSNYSYIVQV
-608 LDNLLSNASKFTH
+608 LDNLLGNASKFTH

-634 TNQLIFTV
+634 ENQLIFTV

-650 IDEQEHVFERF
+650 VEEQERVFERF

-685 GGFLI
+685 GGYLR
-690 IDREYTQG
+690 IDKGYTQG
-698 TRFIFCVSM
+698 TRVIFCVSM

>member
-1 MFIIYNERIK
+1 MLK
-11 IVNSY
+11 
-16 TLQDKVIFY
+16 
-25 FMYKI
+25 
-30 YLYHPIIYNRQIDY
+30 
-44 DEKTI
+44 KTI
-49 LACVFLQLVLG
+49 LACVLLHLVVG
-60 TVFAQTVDSTHIK
+60 TISPQKIDSIDIK
-73 NMHAYYKKHFSDP
+73 SMRAYYKQYFNDP

-98 LDMAIRCND
+98 FDMAIRCND
-107 TVMSKIALGAKLDYY
+107 TVMAKIALGAKVDYY

-129 RTDSVIAGVNRLKRF
+129 RTDSIIAGVNRLKQY

-181 MLQEAKKEGKQ
+181 MLQEAKGEKKQ
-192 ESIAECYYALAN
+192 GSIAECYYALAN
-204 VYAAKGLM
+204 VYTAKGLV

-228 TDVVRYNISCQ
+228 ANVFRYNISCQ

-245 IYIDLGEEEKAP
+245 IYIDLGEAEKAP
-257 ELLKKALKAVKSP
+257 ELLKKALKTSKST
-270 YHAVTANLVYV
+270 YHEVTAKLVYV
-281 SLYLAQGDTVAARQ
+281 SLYLAQGDTAAARK
-295 ALEKCRQMYADEPS
+295 ALEECRQMYMEEPS
-309 LKRHIHY
+309 MKRHIHY
-316 LYDVEIDYDWKV
+316 LYDVEIDYNWRV
-328 GNYQKALNVLDER
+328 GDYNKALSVLDER
-341 ETELKRK
+341 ETELRKK
-348 NNLATLMQLR
+348 NNLTTLMALR

-387 EKERNEEVATG
+387 EKERNEEITTS

-406 QQLTAEKGRLE
+406 QQLNAEKVRLE
-417 KISQEKQ
+417 KISQKKQ
-424 LQNTRIILFSVI
+424 LQNTRTILFSVL
-436 GILCV
+436 GLLCIV
-441 VIVFLWQQRKLNAK
+441 VIFLWQQRKLNAK
-455 LEKSRDKLDEKN
+455 LHRAKNKLDEQN
-467 RILIEAKEELRK
+467 RTLIKAEEELRK

-518 MLDDK
+518 MLDEK

-573 IDAAGTL
+573 IDAAGAS
-580 FSPDTKLIFKPACD
+580 FDPGVRLIFEPACD
-594 ELIINSNYNYIVQV
+594 ELIINSNYSYIVQV
-608 LDNLLSNASKFTH
+608 LDNLLGNASKFTH

-634 TNQLIFTV
+634 ENQLIFTV

-650 IDEQEHVFERF
+650 VEEQERVFERF

-685 GGFLI
+685 GGYLR
-690 IDREYTQG
+690 IDKGYTQG
-698 TRFIFCVSM
+698 TRVIFCVSM

>member
-1 MFIIYNERIK
+1 MGC
-11 IVNSY
+11 S
-16 TLQDKVIFY
+16 
-25 FMYKI
+25 
-30 YLYHPIIYNRQIDY
+30 
-44 DEKTI
+44 
-49 LACVFLQLVLG
+49 
-60 TVFAQTVDSTHIK
+60 S
-73 NMHAYYKKHFSDP
+73 YYKRYFNDP

-98 LDMAIRCND
+98 FDMAIRCND
-107 TVMSKIALGAKLDYY
+107 TVMAKIALGAKVDYY

-129 RTDSVIAGVNRLKRF
+129 RTDSIIAGVNRLKQY

-181 MLQEAKKEGKQ
+181 MLQEAKGEKKQ
-192 ESIAECYYALAN
+192 GSIAECYYALAN
-204 VYAAKGLM
+204 VYAAKGLV

-228 TDVVRYNISCQ
+228 ANVFRYNISCQ

-245 IYIDLGEEEKAP
+245 IYIDLGEAEKAP
-257 ELLKKALKAVKSP
+257 ELLKKALKTSKSP
-270 YHAVTANLVYV
+270 YHEVTAKLVYV
-281 SLYLAQGDTVAARQ
+281 SLYLAQGDTAAARK
-295 ALEKCRQMYADEPS
+295 ALEECRRMYMEEPS
-309 LKRHIHY
+309 MKRHIHY
-316 LYDVEIDYDWKV
+316 LYDVEIDYNWRV
-328 GNYQKALNVLDER
+328 GNYNKALSVLDER
-341 ETELKRK
+341 ETELRKK
-348 NNLATLMQLR
+348 NNLTTLTALR

-387 EKERNEEVATG
+387 EKERNEEITTS

-406 QQLTAEKGRLE
+406 QQLNAEKVRLE
-417 KISQEKQ
+417 KISQKKR
-424 LQNTRIILFSVI
+424 LQSTRTILFFVL
-436 GILCV
+436 GILCIV
-441 VIVFLWQQRKLNAK
+441 VIFLWQQRKLNAK
-455 LEKSRDKLDEKN
+455 LHRAKNKLNEQN
-467 RILIEAKEELRK
+467 RTLIKAEEELRK

-518 MLDDK
+518 MLDEK

-573 IDAAGTL
+573 IDAAGAS
-580 FSPDTKLIFKPACD
+580 FDPGVKLIFEPACD

-608 LDNLLSNASKFTH
+608 LDNLLGNASKFTH

-634 TNQLIFTV
+634 ENQLIFTV

-650 IDEQEHVFERF
+650 VEEQERVFERF

-685 GGFLI
+685 GGYLR
-690 IDREYTQG
+690 IDKGYTQG
-698 TRFIFCVSM
+698 TRVIFCVSM

>member
-1 MFIIYNERIK
+1 MLK
-11 IVNSY
+11 
-16 TLQDKVIFY
+16 
-25 FMYKI
+25 
-30 YLYHPIIYNRQIDY
+30 
-44 DEKTI
+44 KTI

-270 YHAVTANLVYV
+270 YHEVTANLVYV

-295 ALEKCRQMYADEPS
+295 ALEKCRQMYANDPS

-328 GNYQKALNVLDER
+328 GNFQKALNVLDER
-341 ETELKRK
+341 ETELKKK

-500 EIRTPLNSIVG
+500 EIRTPLTSIVG

-580 FSPDTKLIFKPACD
+580 FSPDTKLVFKPACD